1 MYGGKFALASLQ
13 WEGNYHFCFVLLC
26 IRGQIPSTSPRG
38 ACIRKGD
45 LTEGFFALRFWGAH
59 IWRGLFSEFYGIFI
73 VRKNSKSQSS
83 SYLYFNFFQAVCIHV
98 RMKFKSPNLQEDTPK
113 TEPKGDYNLTLN
125 YRSLWRILRTIM
137 LCYVTYFK

>member
-1 MYGGKFALASLQ
+1 MRYDFGGLIF
-13 WEGNYHFCFVLLC
+13 GGGY
-26 IRGQIPSTSPRG
+26 T
-38 ACIRKGD
+38 
-45 LTEGFFALRFWGAH
+45 
-59 IWRGLFSEFYGIFI
+59 WRGLFSEFYGIFI

-113 TEPKGDYNLTLN
+113 TEPKGDCDITLN

-137 LCYVTYFK
+137 LCYVTYFKQEVVVSFLTSLICSM

>member
-1 MYGGKFALASLQ
+1 MRWLACSGKEITIFALFYFVLGGKFQVQAP
-13 WEGNYHFCFVLLC
+13 G
-26 IRGQIPSTSPRG
+26 G
-38 ACIRKGD
+38 ACIRRGD
-45 LTEGFFALRFWGAH
+45 LTESFFVLRFWGAY

-83 SYLYFNFFQAVCIHV
+83 SYLYFNFFQAVCIHE

-113 TEPKGDYNLTLN
+113 TEPKGDYNITLN

>member
-1 MYGGKFALASLQ
+1 MYGGKFASASLQ

-45 LTEGFFALRFWGAH
+45 LTEGFFALRFWGAN

-83 SYLYFNFFQAVCIHV
+83 SSLYFNFFQAVCIHV
-98 RMKFKSPNLQEDTPK
+98 RMKFKSPNHQEDTPK
-113 TEPKGDYNLTLN
+113 TEPKGDYNITLN

>member
-1 MYGGKFALASLQ
+1 M
-13 WEGNYHFCFVLLC
+13 EGLIFG
-26 IRGQIPSTSPRG
+26 I
-38 ACIRKGD
+38 
-45 LTEGFFALRFWGAH
+45 LRY
-59 IWRGLFSEFYGIFI
+59 IYCY
-73 VRKNSKSQSS
+73 RKNSKSQSS